1 MSSYKNPSLHL
12 WKLITYQTEF
22 GPDALQPFFRVEVIK
37 LLCGILKSQTVV
49 FFYDL
54 NFKMFTF

>member
-22 GPDALQPFFRVEVIK
+22 GPDALQPFLRVEVVK
-37 LLCGILKSQTVV
+37 LLCGILKSQTV
-49 FFYDL
+49 FFFL
-54 NFKMFTF
+54 LLLFTF